1 MGGRGRRGGRGDRD
15 RRGRGK
21 GEGKHIPRN
30 NALPYIV
37 KSRRRDG
44 HPYRE
49 EEEATAEEEQ
59 SEDTRE
65 GEEERE
71 RDVVTPQGTPIE
83 VTCVGGDTTPQW
95 KTRTSRDSP
104 LNVRT
109 FCFRESMETSRTITM
124 DRTWTGE

>member
-59 SEDTRE
+59 AEDTRE

-83 VTCVGGDTTPQW
+83 VTCVSVDTTPPRG
-95 KTRTSRDSP
+95 KRGPPRIP
-104 LNVRT
+104 PRMYALVVA
-109 FCFRESMETSRTITM
+109 ESL
-124 DRTWTGE
+124 W